1 MNSITTYGTIQVNDK
16 DYCFVLQDHI
26 VRIVDANAIY
36 MSDFNAIK
44 NIECISGV
52 TFDCRR
58 ILFIDCKFGS
68 MFYGNGN
75 TFTISSYILGCKT
88 FDESNFSFSRI
99 SFYSAALNMFYSP
112 LNAKK
117 HHKDAEG
124 EYKWNVFK
132 LIPYED
138 TLKTFTYKG
147 NHYSLGIS
155 RNVNLKYGTSILGD
169 VRTHLRIEFDSPIDY
184 KGVLLYTQNVYDF
197 LRFINYSSN
206 IKLDEI
212 YLYEPNQ
219 NSKSATYHIF
229 QEVSEYENDQFNSIT
244 INDIP
249 QNKLS
254 ALYSCAVSLRNDN
267 RLHLYFP
274 KNKMHRRSITP
285 VDWLSKALVFE
296 GLFADTFKDYKE
308 DNINFYKTKTKI
320 IEDIKQISFSNKHQR
335 NYRDDFIQHIE
346 RYNGILAEKYNH
358 VLSLYRN
365 VLEPIIEYNRKNLC
379 ELTDTEYGVEYMKY
393 RNKLAHGDIQPMGDI
408 QVAVFRV
415 LRALVYLLIL
425 KEADLSEN
433 ELKGIINKLFN

>member
-1 MNSITTYGTIQVNDK
+1 MNSITTYGTIQVNDR
-16 DYCFVLQDHI
+16 DYSFVLQDHI
-26 VRIVDANAIY
+26 VIIVDANALY
-36 MSDFNAIK
+36 MSNFNAIK

-52 TFDCRR
+52 TFDGRR

-75 TFTISSYILGCKT
+75 TFTISSYILGCKA
-88 FDESNFSFSRI
+88 FDESDFAFSRI

-117 HHKDAEG
+117 QHKDAEG
-124 EYKWNVFK
+124 EYKWNDFE

-147 NHYSLGIS
+147 NHYSFGIS
-155 RNVNLKYGTSILGD
+155 RNVNLKHGTSILGN
-169 VRTHLRIEFDSPIDY
+169 VRTHLTIEFDSPIDY
-184 KGVLLYTQNVYDF
+184 KGVLLHTQSVYDF

-212 YLYEPNQ
+212 ELYEMNQ

-274 KNKMHRRSITP
+274 KDKMHRRSITP

-296 GLFADTFKDYKE
+296 GLFADTFPNYKE
-308 DNINFYKTKTKI
+308 DNQNFVTAKTNI
-320 IEDIKQISFSNKHQR
+320 IENVKQIEFKNKTQR
-335 NYRDDFIQHIE
+335 NYRNDFVQHID
-346 RYNGILAEKYNH
+346 RYNGILAEKFNY
-358 VLSLYRN
+358 VLKQYRS
-365 VLEPIIEYNRKNLC
+365 VLDSIIEYNNRMNCKIS
-379 ELTDTEYGVEYMKY
+379 DVEYGDEYMKY
-393 RNKLAHGDIQPMGDI
+393 RNKLAHGDIQPIDDI

-425 KEADLSEN
+425 RETNLSEN
-433 ELKGIINKLFN
+433 ELKEIINKLFN